1 MEQIQT
7 ALDVQE
13 IPVSEIITSVRQT
26 PVTVQAF
33 ADEAA
38 RWWDILT
45 GLNARKARMI
55 AERDHA
61 MNTWQT
67 GLAVM
72 QELTDIYAPGCGAEN
87 CPGLYDCDEC
97 YGQSSEFYE
106 SERIGISNLDN
117 HLTRTQHLNR
127 DLAELGP
134 KIHKVKVNYNFYGSY
149 HRAVFNNARA
159 NAAA

>member
-61 MNTWQT
+61 MNT
-67 GLAVM
+67 
-72 QELTDIYAPGCGAEN
+72 
-87 CPGLYDCDEC
+87 
-97 YGQSSEFYE
+97 
-106 SERIGISNLDN
+106 
-117 HLTRTQHLNR
+117 
-127 DLAELGP
+127 
-134 KIHKVKVNYNFYGSY
+134 
-149 HRAVFNNARA
+149 
-159 NAAA
+159 